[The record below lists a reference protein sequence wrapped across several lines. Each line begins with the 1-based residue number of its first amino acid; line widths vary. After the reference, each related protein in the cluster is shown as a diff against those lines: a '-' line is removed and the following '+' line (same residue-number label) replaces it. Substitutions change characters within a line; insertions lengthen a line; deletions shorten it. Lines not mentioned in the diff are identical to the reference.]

1 MEARGIKRGSHH
13 QAIPLVGMNDY
24 ILNRR
29 DDLWT
34 ETFQCKVK
42 TCHVFIDLLSE
53 ANRQHINSFH
63 SIVSL

>member
-1 MEARGIKRGSHH
+1 MEARGIKRG
-13 QAIPLVGMNDY
+13 AIPLVCMKDD
-24 ILNRR
+24 ILYRR

-34 ETFQCKVK
+34 KAFQCKVK
-42 TCHVFIDLLSE
+42 TCHVFIHLLSE